1 MSSRGPR
8 FDVNILPD
16 SYRGPRLKPRHLLLI
31 LALLIIVALMVPVR
45 QAVSGVMDEVSD
57 LKIERQALNDQAKLR
72 DVKVKERANMVSLN
86 TEYQIIS
93 DKRGVITDDL
103 QAITSSADGLP
114 IEITSVSY
122 YGGGKTISVDCAIPV
137 ELGYT
142 EYKAT
147 LKEFTDALK
156 ATGRFA
162 SAEYDTLPYPPHAS
176 VTVDVE
182 PAE

>member
-31 LALLIIVALMVPVR
+31 LALLIIVALMVPVYG
-45 QAVSGVMDEVSD
+45 AVSGVIDEVSD

-72 DVKVKERANMVSLN
+72 DDKVKERAKMVSLN

-114 IEITSVSY
+114 IEITSVSHS
-122 YGGGKTISVDCAIPV
+122 GEGNIISVNCVVPGEDSYP
-137 ELGYT
+137 
-142 EYKAT
+142 EYKKA
-147 LKEFTDALK
+147 LEDFTEALTN
-156 ATGRFA
+156 TGRFA
-162 SAEYDTLPYPPHAS
+162 SAEYDTLPWPPPAS